1 MDAKA
6 NKQPGSVAMHA
17 RAEDP
22 AEATMSEGQ
31 VPLLFVEL
39 LAGFRVERLGVSQ
52 PVLWQR
58 RTARTLTKLLAT
70 HPRHSLHREEIIETL
85 WPEVEAESALNR
97 FGQALHAARRA
108 FEPELQPRE
117 SSAYLQMTESMLSLD
132 TENVLVDADRF
143 QQLAEQAL
151 GQGDIG
157 AYQSALAAYRGELLP
172 EDRYQDWCAERRA
185 FLVEVRTR
193 LMLELADALR
203 ERGEHSASADCLRE
217 VLHHDP
223 TREDVHR
230 RLIVL
235 YAEMGTRNQA
245 IRQFQVCRD
254 VLRQELGLV
263 PEEETLSLYQDVLA
277 ERITR
282 RTPQPEPDQAAIE
295 SGRELIAGE
304 PRNTPFVGRD
314 SVLNQLRAQLSRADR
329 GDGRMILVSG
339 EAGVGKTR
347 LAEELAAEAERGGAC
362 VLRGGSGTHANLLA
376 YGPFAV
382 ALEGHVASLSDDHRA
397 ELAKRYPALVPLV
410 PSLGLGM
417 EPLSV
422 VDRPGEDSLYL
433 VHDIVRFLTDLA
445 RTRTVLLV
453 LGELHNLHSSS
464 QRLLQ
469 YLARLAVQ
477 RRWLI
482 IGTFHEEGFEPRSE
496 LRRMIEDTSREDICL
511 HVQLQDLARPEC
523 DQLVRALLGGDEV
536 DDELL
541 SLICDLSLGN
551 PLFVESLVRDMRERD
566 AISLVDG
573 SWRATSPSSTRVPAR
588 VRGLVA
594 MRVASMPEG
603 VRRVLEIAAAGGE
616 MEISLGH
623 LRAAAGALHPPIADA
638 ALFVALDLAL
648 EACILEEHAGV
659 YSFRHPLIR
668 SALYEDL
675 SKHRRDQL
683 RAALVRSS
691 G

>member
-1 MDAKA
+1 
-6 NKQPGSVAMHA
+6 
-17 RAEDP
+17 
-22 AEATMSEGQ
+22 
-31 VPLLFVEL
+31 
-39 LAGFRVERLGVSQ
+39 
-52 PVLWQR
+52 
-58 RTARTLTKLLAT
+58 
-70 HPRHSLHREEIIETL
+70 
-85 WPEVEAESALNR
+85 
-97 FGQALHAARRA
+97 
-108 FEPELQPRE
+108 
-117 SSAYLQMTESMLSLD
+117 
-132 TENVLVDADRF
+132 
-143 QQLAEQAL
+143 
-151 GQGDIG
+151 
-157 AYQSALAAYRGELLP
+157 
-172 EDRYQDWCAERRA
+172 
-185 FLVEVRTR
+185 
-193 LMLELADALR
+193 
-203 ERGEHSASADCLRE
+203 
-217 VLHHDP
+217 
-223 TREDVHR
+223 
-230 RLIVL
+230 
-235 YAEMGTRNQA
+235 
-245 IRQFQVCRD
+245 
-254 VLRQELGLV
+254 
-263 PEEETLSLYQDVLA
+263 
-277 ERITR
+277 
-282 RTPQPEPDQAAIE
+282 
-295 SGRELIAGE
+295 
-304 PRNTPFVGRD
+304 
-314 SVLNQLRAQLSRADR
+314 
-329 GDGRMILVSG
+329 
-339 EAGVGKTR
+339 
-347 LAEELAAEAERGGAC
+347 
-362 VLRGGSGTHANLLA
+362 
-376 YGPFAV
+376 
-382 ALEGHVASLSDDHRA
+382 
-397 ELAKRYPALVPLV
+397 
-410 PSLGLGM
+410 M
-417 EPLSV
+417 EPMSV

-453 LGELHNLHSSS
+453 LGELHSLHSSS

-594 MRVASMPEG
+594 MRVASLPDG